1 MEGFVQFAQKTV
13 KAVSDIIPFS
23 ISVSNDEGNIIGDSD
38 SSRIGTMHRP
48 SVEVIEE
55 NKVIRFTEE
64 KVASME
70 NVLPGVAV
78 PLIFDDK
85 PVGVLGIIGDP
96 DDVESYAHLVK
107 QYVEMMWQ
115 ETLHVQLE
123 NLNAMTLE
131 SFVQYVLL
139 NESVSQEQVNHYCK
153 LLRIEHDCMRLCIVI
168 DIGNHLLDRMDAG
181 QKIPSSES
189 LKKTLLNCV
198 VRAFDGNGDSVC
210 AFLNAQQIVY
220 LKPLDDED
228 SYRYFMDEFRNRGH
242 RLQEMLQVY
251 GIDHVTIA
259 AGNCCTSL
267 ECVFQSYREAAHLM
281 SYGRKQSITPG
292 IYNYYDWDV
301 LINMLPHHI
310 DTNIKEILMQRLRPL
325 IDDESFMQLKNDFL
339 MYCNYNMNVSRTAE
353 ALFVHRNTLIYRL
366 KKINAVTGLDT
377 GSFEHCTLLYFVLKE

>member
-13 KAVSDIIPFS
+13 KAVSEIIPFS
-23 ISVSNDEGNIIGDSD
+23 ISVSNDEGYIIGDTD
-38 SSRIGTMHRP
+38 SSRIGTMHSP

-64 KVASME
+64 KAASME

-78 PLIFDDK
+78 PLNFDNK

-96 DDVESYAHLVK
+96 DEVESYANLVK
-107 QYVEMMWQ
+107 RYVEMMWQ
-115 ETLHVQLE
+115 ETFHVQLE

-139 NESVSQEQVNHYCK
+139 NESVNQEQVDHYCR
-153 LLRIEHDCMRLCIVI
+153 LLRIEQDCMRLCIVT
-168 DIGNHLLDRMDAG
+168 DIGNHLLKQMDTS

-189 LKKTLLNCV
+189 LKQTLLKCV
-198 VRAFDGNGDSVC
+198 VRAYDGSRDSVC

-220 LKPLDDED
+220 LKPLKNEGT
-228 SYRYFMDEFRNRGH
+228 YRHFMGEFRNRGH

-251 GIDHVTIA
+251 GIDDVTIA

-267 ECVFQSYREAAHLM
+267 ECVFQSYREAALLM
-281 SYGRKQSITPG
+281 QYGRKQSITPG

-301 LINMLPHHI
+301 LMDMLPHHI
-310 DTNIKEILMQRLRPL
+310 DANLKKILLKRLKPL
-325 IDDESFMQLKNDFL
+325 INDESFPQLKHDFL
-339 MYCNYNMNVSRTAE
+339 TYCSCNMNVSRTAE

-366 KKINAVTGLDT
+366 KKINAATGLDT